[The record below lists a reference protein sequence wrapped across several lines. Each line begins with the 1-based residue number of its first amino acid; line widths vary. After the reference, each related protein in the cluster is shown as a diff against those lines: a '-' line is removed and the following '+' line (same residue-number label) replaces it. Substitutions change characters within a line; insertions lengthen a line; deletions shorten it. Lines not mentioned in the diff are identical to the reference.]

1 MEDYKYY
8 NYFYYILF
16 PIYKLKGIS
25 LIKKKISVYPP
36 KLLVEFL
43 HLLRVQKMFPE

>member
-1 MEDYKYY
+1 MHMEDYKYY

-25 LIKKKISVYPP
+25 QILKKSLYILQSY
-36 KLLVEFL
+36 
-43 HLLRVQKMFPE
+43 

>member
-25 LIKKKISVYPP
+25 LIKKKNLCISSKVTSRIFA
-36 KLLVEFL
+36 LVKSTEN
-43 HLLRVQKMFPE
+43 VS